1 MEYNE
6 LYDILIP
13 KDNFWRQ
20 LNNMIDFS
28 FVADVLKD
36 KYSSTI
42 GKTDED
48 IIRMFKYLLLKSYF
62 KLSDKGLIKTTMPD
76 MLFKYF
82 LGYDPIEKKLI
93 DPSLLTTFR
102 REILVAGDDSLIDKL
117 IEKTVKLALEKGII
131 EVKNKII
138 INTTN
143 TIFKNVSPKEKLI
156 KQTNNL
162 TKIVYKI
169 DATMQNK
176 IPKINETTN
185 SLQDQIDYTK
195 ELLDLLKEH
204 TIFENIPPIKE
215 RMDYLKETME
225 DIELKY
231 SKVQETKYEYQT
243 LIATTPEKII
253 TAVTITSGK
262 KPSEKELTN
271 LIEKSQNNG
280 IEVIIEDLEYSNVA
294 TKNANTCEKMGITI
308 QDAATIFLSNM
319 KKIIK

>member
-13 KDNFWRQ
+13 KDDFWRQ

-28 FVADVLKD
+28 FVADILKD
-36 KYSSTI
+36 KYPSTI

-62 KLSDKGLIKTTMPD
+62 KLSDNGLIERTMPD

-82 LGYDPIEKKLI
+82 LEYDPREKKLI
-93 DPSLLTTFR
+93 DPSLLTKFR
-102 REILVAGDDSLIDKL
+102 HEVLIASDESLIDKL
-117 IEKTVKLALEKGII
+117 IEQTVKLALEKGII
-131 EVKNKII
+131 EAKNKIV

-143 TIFKNVSPKEKLI
+143 KMFKNVSLKDQLI

-162 TKIVYKI
+162 TKIIHKI
-169 DATMQNK
+169 DATIPEK
-176 IPKINETTN
+176 IPKINETSN

-195 ELLDLLKEH
+195 ELLDLLTEDG
-204 TIFENIPPIKE
+204 IFENIPPIKE
-215 RMDYLKETME
+215 QINYLQETME

-231 SKVQETKYEYQT
+231 SKDQKTKDECQT
-243 LIATTPEKII
+243 LIAISKEKII
-253 TAVTITSGK
+253 TAATMTSGK
-262 KPSEKELTN
+262 NLSEKELTT

-280 IEVIIEDLEYSNVA
+280 IEAIIEDFEY
-294 TKNANTCEKMGITI
+294 KNIENKNTNTSEKIGITI
-308 QDAATIFLSNM
+308 QEAATIFLSNI